1 MSVALPIGPEREVL
15 AERARVQW
23 CPDFAAELARRLETA
38 DRAQLLLARAGIE
51 VDWPADRG
59 GPLGAL
65 LYRAFQ
71 HRVHRPDVMRRLFDA
86 LEREYGAPPWVTELR
101 GAYDA
106 LPGSDPAPLP
116 TVAAGL
122 LDADERRD
130 LDALLADPRCPT
142 DPDQLCEVLWAAAS
156 SLGLL
161 VAKDGLLAADQAA
174 SVSALVDDLDA
185 RNSPD
190 TRVPP
195 LLVFLEHLAAR
206 AEDPVDGELRIWIDT
221 VARRRTG
228 RMPAARLTAE
238 RDAAA
243 SAAGAP
249 APPYT
254 SCLVRAERCDPGGDR
269 YRLAAW
275 LYRGGRCLGIK
286 LQDDTPHPVE
296 AIPAAAEVLI
306 ARLQPFVQ
314 HLDPESLLF
323 EFLLPWEALGWP
335 VDEWNLR
342 GGGEMPAPRPIGR
355 CGPVVVRSLDRLRD
369 GWSTAQWL
377 ARWERLG
384 EPPAGDGPPPGPH
397 WLHGDGTPDGE
408 TEPDGPA
415 DGPPEPEHEPLVADA
430 SALPALAGRL
440 ASRKEISCL
449 FLTYPYPCL
458 PAVPDALQ
466 CAIQEGVP
474 AAVWWRPR
482 PNGAAP
488 PGRPRRVADLVAL
501 DGGLAGLPGTVLA
514 LRQQA
519 AQRPKEVHDGTGIAV
534 LWDNPGW
541 HPERLRRLGG
551 PRAHQGGMR

>member
-15 AERARVQW
+15 AERARLQW
-23 CPDFAAELARRLETA
+23 CPDFAQELARRLETA

-51 VDWPADRG
+51 VDWPAERG
-59 GPLGAL
+59 GALGPL

-86 LEREYGAPPWVTELR
+86 LEEEYGAPWVIELR
-101 GAYDA
+101 HGYDA
-106 LPGSDPAPLP
+106 LPDGAPAPLP
-116 TVAAGL
+116 AVAAGL

-130 LDALLADPRCPT
+130 LDTLLDDPRCPT
-142 DPDQLCEVLWAAAS
+142 DPDQLCEALWAAAS

-161 VAKDGLLAADQAA
+161 VAKDGLLATEQAC
-174 SVSALVDDLDA
+174 SVTALVDDLDT

-206 AEDPVDGELRIWIDT
+206 AEDPVGGELRAWIDT
-221 VARRRTG
+221 VAHRRTG
-228 RMPAARLTAE
+228 RMPAALLTAE
-238 RDAAA
+238 RSTAT
-243 SAAGAP
+243 SAAEAP
-249 APPYT
+249 ASPYT

-286 LQDDTPHPVE
+286 LQDDTPRPVE
-296 AIPAAAEVLI
+296 AIPAAAEELI

-342 GGGEMPAPRPIGR
+342 GGGELAVPRPIGR
-355 CGPVVVRSLDRLRD
+355 YGPVVVRSLDRLRD

-377 ARWERLG
+377 ARWERLR
-384 EPPAGDGPPPGPH
+384 EPGADEGPPPGPH
-397 WLHGDGTPDGE
+397 WLHGDGTPPEE
-408 TEPDGPA
+408 TERGGPA
-415 DGPPEPEHEPLVADA
+415 DPEGDPLTADA
-430 SALPALAGRL
+430 SALQALAGRL
-440 ASRKEISCL
+440 AAREDINCL
-449 FLTYPYPCL
+449 FLTYPYPRL
-458 PAVPDALQ
+458 TAVPDALL

-474 AAVWWRPR
+474 AAVWWRPGR
-482 PNGAAP
+482 NGAAS
-488 PGRPRRVADLVAL
+488 PGRPARVAKLVVA

-514 LRQQA
+514 LRRQA
-519 AQRPKEVHDGTGIAV
+519 AQCPEEAHDGAGIAV

-551 PRAHQGGMR
+551 PRAHQGGKR